1 MITSL
6 QSQFKI
12 WSYAR
17 ANTIRFL
24 TQLSDSELGVQLPR
38 KTFVTIFEQ
47 IAEMVW
53 VQKCFLDGIEAG
65 QMNDT
70 DWTVPVFGSKANLFA
85 EMTRLDG
92 KMAELLERCDGTEEV
107 FWNNRSRNIHEVVS
121 LMQMHETMHLGQI
134 IAFCHALGIDIP
146 QDVTKALFL
155 TGSNKG

>member
-24 TQLSDSELGVQLPR
+24 EQLSDSDLDKQLPR

-53 VQKCFLDGIEAG
+53 VQKCFVDGIEVGEMDGA
-65 QMNDT
+65 
-70 DWTVPVFGSKANLFA
+70 DWTVPDFGGKD
-85 EMTRLDG
+85 EMLAQMARLDK
-92 KMAELLERCDGTEEV
+92 KMEELLNKCDGTEEV

-155 TGSNKG
+155 TG